1 VAEFLSNLFSGLFRM
16 PRIGLNSIIDILIIA
31 FIIYKVIEWVRETRA
46 WSLLKGLAVVIFIY
60 GMSVLLGLDALQ
72 WIITNT
78 LSVGLMVVVVIF
90 QPEVRKALEQLGKGK
105 LVTLFTNDEQE
116 NEKISLHTVDEIVSA
131 AKKMSVARTGALMIV
146 EQDVALGDLID
157 TGLPIDAAVSSQ
169 LLINIF
175 EDKTPLHDGAV
186 VICNNRIAAAT
197 CILPLTQK
205 EVASELGTRHRAAIG
220 ASEVSDA
227 YCVVVS
233 EETGAVS
240 IAKGGQIYRSL
251 SEQEM
256 RNMLTENKKPPKR
269 KLVLWK
275 GRRGNE

>member
-1 VAEFLSNLFSGLFRM
+1 MAEFLSNLFSGLFRM